1 MTRTLP
7 ASCKRLLS
15 CIALIAGQ
23 YAHAA
28 VPARLIDSNNAC
40 LQELQ
45 AALDQLAESKVVL
58 DLSVWQ
64 KQAEVVVEKRGA
76 RDERGRRRDGR
87 ELRGPLRFQLQLE
100 NNQCWLS
107 LASKPSL
114 ALPQCTCNQ

>member
-1 MTRTLP
+1 MVPIVGPCAQAALP
-7 ASCKRLLS
+7 VH
-15 CIALIAGQ
+15 IAD
-23 YAHAA
+23 
-28 VPARLIDSNNAC
+28 VNPACS
-40 LQELQ
+40 QELQ

-100 NNQCWLS
+100 NNQCWLT
-107 LASKPSL
+107 LASKPRL
-114 ALPQCTCNQ
+114 ALPQCTCAQ